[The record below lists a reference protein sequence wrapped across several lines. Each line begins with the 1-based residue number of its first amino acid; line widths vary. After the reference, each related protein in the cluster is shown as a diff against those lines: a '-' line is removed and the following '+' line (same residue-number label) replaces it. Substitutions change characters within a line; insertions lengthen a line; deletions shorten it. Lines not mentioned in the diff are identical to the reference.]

1 MLNPYPHRAANRG
14 FTMIELVV
22 VIIILGVLAA
32 VAIPRYADLRGK
44 AEQSAIA
51 SWVGAL
57 KSAYGMAHA
66 VGLVDNY
73 GYTTPYQMSTF
84 NITRCDRVDQIV
96 ADPGRPRWQGH
107 HLTLAPLR
115 DSVFAD
121 PEEQSCNGNIITFT
135 TGTDRVVTI
144 TNSGSGITW
153 TATPAY

>member
-1 MLNPYPHRAANRG
+1 MLNSNPLRRTIRG

-44 AEQSAIA
+44 AEQSAVA

-66 VGLVDNY
+66 SGLVDNY
-73 GYTTPYQMSTF
+73 GYTSPYLMSLY
-84 NITRCDRVDQIV
+84 NVTRCDRVEQIV
-96 ADPGRPRWQGH
+96 TDPGRPPWQGH
-107 HLTLAPLR
+107 HLALAPLR
-115 DSVFAD
+115 ESVFANPD
-121 PEEQSCNGNIITFT
+121 EQSCSGNTITFT

-144 TNSGSGITW
+144 ANTGSGITW
-153 TATPAY
+153 SATPAY